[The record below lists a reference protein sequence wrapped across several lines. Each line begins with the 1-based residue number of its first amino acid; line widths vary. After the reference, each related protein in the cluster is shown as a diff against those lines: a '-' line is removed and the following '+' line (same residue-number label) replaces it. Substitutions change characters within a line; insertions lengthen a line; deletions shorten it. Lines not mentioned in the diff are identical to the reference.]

1 MPTYTEWLSIC
12 PLRDYVT
19 RRQITG
25 GEPLEIR
32 QWGRGVGILIAA
44 VVVLGACG
52 SGGGTTVL
60 PTPARTKDSLAGD
73 YVASGANGANP
84 QMTALMTRFSQLH
97 PGVNFKLNDIDTET
111 SIVNVNTGDV
121 DFGYI
126 GRDLRT
132 TEPKITLTPIGFTGS
147 SMAVNPANPATNLT
161 KDQIAKIYTDQI
173 KDWSEIGST
182 AGPVKPF
189 VREAASST
197 RSAIE
202 AYVFGSTAPKYP
214 STVQE
219 IFESTDTIK
228 AIGSF
233 KGSIG
238 TVTLSAKNLK
248 DTATMKLI
256 GMDGIQPTLANLNS
270 GTWKISKPSYMTTNA
285 DPAKVKP
292 AIKALVEFIKS
303 PEGQKIIS
311 GE

>member
-1 MPTYTEWLSIC
+1 MK
-12 PLRDYVT
+12 
-19 RRQITG
+19 
-25 GEPLEIR
+25 IR
-32 QWGRGVGILIAA
+32 QWGRGVGVLIAA

-52 SGGGTTVL
+52 GAGGSVL
-60 PTPARTKDSLAGD
+60 PTPAKTKDPLAGD

-84 QMTALMTRFSQLH
+84 QMTALITRFTQLH

-111 SIVNVNTGDV
+111 SIVNVSTGDV

-126 GRDLRT
+126 GRDLRA
-132 TEPKITLTPIGFTGS
+132 TEPKITLVPIGFTGS
-147 SMAVNPANPATNLT
+147 AMAVNAANPVTNLS
-161 KDQIAKIYTDQI
+161 KDQVAKMYTDQI
-173 KDWSEIGST
+173 KDWSEVGSN
-182 AGPVKPF
+182 AGPVKAF

-197 RSAIE
+197 RSAVE

-214 STVQE
+214 ATVQE
-219 IFESTDTIK
+219 IFESADTIK

-248 DTATMKLI
+248 DTTMKLV
-256 GMDGIQPTLANLNS
+256 GLDGVQPTLANLNS
-270 GTWKISKPSYMTTNA
+270 GTWKISKPSYMATNP

-303 PEGQKIIS
+303 PEGQKIVL

>member
-1 MPTYTEWLSIC
+1 MK
-12 PLRDYVT
+12 
-19 RRQITG
+19 
-25 GEPLEIR
+25 IR

-52 SGGGTTVL
+52 GGGGTTVI
-60 PTPARTKDSLAGD
+60 PTPAKTKDPLAGD

-84 QMTALMTRFSQLH
+84 QMTALITRFSQLH

-147 SMAVNPANPATNLT
+147 AMAVNPANPVTNLT

-173 KDWSEIGST
+173 KDWSEVGST

-219 IFESTDTIK
+219 IFESADTIK

-238 TVTLSAKNLK
+238 MVTLSAKNLK
-248 DTATMKLI
+248 DTTMKLI

-270 GTWKISKPSYMTTNA
+270 GTWKISKPSYMTTNS